1 MSEIPKIKTKSKIS
15 EWILDYDKN
24 TYSDLQKKR
33 DNKDILIDSFNECT
47 QLRKSLHNSLDNIF
61 NNLEFKNIKKII
73 KHDNSFTSLKF
84 PNNEQRKIL
93 SYKRDYH
100 LMKNNSVSKYDI
112 KKQSVFS
119 ESNNYIKPER
129 KYFITQHNQ
138 NEDVDVDTNPNQIE
152 TNGQKTY
159 ELKMIK
165 KITYNN
171 NEKDGNYE
179 GEKRIE
185 IFKKKVIE
193 SENEENDEKKN
204 MEKIKQIKKIK
215 KGNNDKILNSIFN
228 EIVKVKGNSVKDE
241 DLEVPQEEMNNE
253 YYINSKTAIISRKEK
268 VLNYGREKDKEVD
281 ESVRT
286 SNTNNTNTNASYGLN
301 SIRKTEKKEKE
312 KRQIFKN
319 RNILQNGSEENP
331 NEQNYFS
338 GGKYSA
344 KRYNKYQRYIKDK
357 IQIKNISLKRQNGN
371 NNKQYEIEDEEQID
385 DNIKRIKFKRDI
397 NKNQI
402 KNKIIYRKNKRF
414 YNEEED
420 SKNHSKN
427 SLVEVNEKRKIYKN
441 NNDNDND
448 EENVKNIN
456 KKEKIIIFSS
466 KDKNKDNGVKVN
478 NIDKKDIKEIKE
490 IKEVKDI
497 LVEQEKPINIKQ
509 NFDLEIKIDIN
520 ENKTKKSKRRL
531 IEVEAEQL
539 KKDDEYEIK
548 KYSYSNDNSEVE
560 EEKASEKDNY
570 IGVKIQKYEIKD
582 FVYSDS
588 GDENDQQPKKNSKSK
603 TEKSDNKKFIKK
615 IISIEKFKNGQQNV
629 KINKEI
635 NPNDNKNEEKKEK
648 EDEKNIEKIYEKQI
662 HDTDINSKIKIIV
675 NKISVEGEDEKPF
688 KDDEKDKE
696 RIKREKEKQRLRL
709 ELKKQNEQE
718 RLEKERKEKE
728 RIEWERLE
736 KIRKENERIE
746 KEKKEKERLE
756 KERLKELE
764 RLEKERI
771 EKEKKE
777 KEEKERIE
785 REIKERVEKEIKE
798 KERIERERLEKEEKE
813 RERIEKERLE
823 KEREEKEK
831 KEKERL
837 EKERQEKE
845 KERERKEKF
854 DREMQKRL
862 DKLERLEREMQER
875 LEREKKERLEREKN
889 DKLEKERKEKL
900 EKERQERLEKE
911 IQERLERE
919 KQERQ
924 ERLEREN
931 RERQERLEREKN
943 EKLEREKREKLE
955 REKNEQLER
964 ERQEKFEKERLE
976 KIEKDRQE
984 RLEREK
990 RERLDKERQEI
1001 EWKKKLENERIEREK
1016 ELERE
1021 RNGKEKRMELERL
1034 DREEKERREREKRL
1048 EKEERERKE
1057 RLKKEERE
1065 RRERIE
1071 KEKKEREERA
1081 KIDKEK
1087 KDKED
1092 RERKERLEKEEKERR
1107 KRIEKEK
1114 KEREERDKIERER
1127 KEKERIEKIEIERK
1141 IRIEREKIEKERR
1154 EKSEKQRKEREKNK
1168 IEPHKLDTKYSS
1180 YKSTDINKSYN
1191 LIRREIKVENDK
1203 NKKPKDNQ
1211 ITMKSGLE
1219 KTHKS
1224 QSNIIKNKNLRNNSE
1239 GNIFTYQAQTI
1250 KIKPKILIEVEKD
1263 NNLYSGI
1270 MDSFN
1275 KDGNS
1280 IIVRN
1285 KSLMNIVK
1293 MNIEENKKETEKS
1306 KSKINEMKNIKYIE
1320 VYNTKKEK
1328 RSEEDNLKCLYLMDY
1343 DELKDIESILNGK
1356 EIQKRIKKK
1365 YGVEKIHNK
1374 YSNNYYKT
1382 YQNQTNKKE
1391 SSKYIRRSGIDDE
1404 KKNGKNIVIQ
1414 TNYSLKNFSNKPII
1428 QAGKTPENKYIRRA
1442 YKKEEL
1448 YKTLPKKEIIKKNYN
1463 EYKSFEVPNKRSQ
1476 QNIKINQKPLEVNN
1490 KFGNISTVYTS
1501 DKGRYIESKT
1511 KEYNTELIGKDKY
1524 QMKLYDKY
1532 KINTT
1537 SKDKENINGKKETVI
1552 TKNTQSIKNIQSS
1565 YDNSSTTRFLNK
1577 AFDIERQ
1584 KELLEK
1590 EKKEKEKKEKE
1601 KLEKERKERERLAKE
1616 KRDKDKIERERIER
1630 ERRLERERFEKE
1642 RRLERERVERIEKE
1656 RKEKER
1662 LRLEKDEKEK
1672 REKER
1677 KEKLEKER
1685 KERERLEKEKRD
1697 KDKIE
1702 RERIERERRLER
1714 ERLEK
1719 ERKEKE
1725 KMKEKTISKEIAD
1738 RLRNKYYEYERKEE
1752 QKNDIIIEKQV
1763 EEDEEEEINDSH
1775 KKETGIIQ
1783 EKYIKKIKNEIEGIR
1798 RNNKEE
1804 QQSLEYPK
1812 KSGIR
1817 FEKEQKI
1824 ITKLE
1829 KPDSFKNENETYFNA
1844 IKKEE
1849 RSKISSKYTK
1859 STSYDKPGKE
1869 VTQITIVKKGEY
1881 IPEDEDDDVESLKD
1895 KLREAILNKS
1905 VRTKEYQKKNI
1916 NISFQRDGNSD
1927 DMYKDINVDNLNK
1940 SNDAK
1945 GTNIKIY
1952 KCIAWKKNNKNT
1964 NEDIIDSLKEL

>member
-47 QLRKSLHNSLDNIF
+47 DLRNSLHNSLDKIF
-61 NNLEFKNIKKII
+61 NNLDFKNMKKII

-93 SYKRDYH
+93 SYNGDYH

-112 KKQSVFS
+112 KKQSLFS
-119 ESNNYIKPER
+119 ESNNYINPEK
-129 KYFITQHNQ
+129 KYYITQHVQ
-138 NEDVDVDTNPNQIE
+138 NENVDVDTYPNQLE

-171 NEKDGNYE
+171 NNEKDGNYG

-185 IFKKKVIE
+185 IFKEKVIE
-193 SENEENDEKKN
+193 SENEDSDEKKN
-204 MEKIKQIKKIK
+204 MEKIKHVKNIK

-241 DLEVPQEEMNNE
+241 DLEMPEEEMNNE
-253 YYINSKTAIISRKEK
+253 YYVNSKTAITSRKEK
-268 VLNYGREKDKEVD
+268 VLNYEREKDKEVD

-301 SIRKTEKKEKE
+301 SIRKSEKKEKE
-312 KRQIFKN
+312 KRQIYKN
-319 RNILQNGSEENP
+319 RNIIQNGSEENP
-331 NEQNYFS
+331 DEQNYFS

-357 IQIKNISLKRQNGN
+357 NQIENISLKRQNDN

-385 DNIKRIKFKRDI
+385 DNIKNIKFKRDI

-414 YNEEED
+414 YNDEED

-441 NNDNDND
+441 SNDNDNNND
-448 EENVKNIN
+448 EENVKSIN

-497 LVEQEKPINIKQ
+497 LVGQEKPINIKQ

-520 ENKTKKSKRRL
+520 ENKAKKNKRRR

-539 KKDDEYEIK
+539 KKDEDYEIK

-560 EEKASEKDNY
+560 EEKASQKDKAV
-570 IGVKIQKYEIKD
+570 GVKVQKYEIKD

-588 GDENDQQPKKNSKSK
+588 GDENEQRPKKNSKSK
-603 TEKSDNKKFIKK
+603 TERVNNKKFNNKN
-615 IISIEKFKNGQQNV
+615 ISIEKFKNEQQNV
-629 KINKEI
+629 KTNKKV

-662 HDTDINSKIKIIV
+662 HDTDKNSKIKIIV
-675 NKISVEGEDEKPF
+675 NKITVEGEDDETV

-696 RIKREKEKQRLRL
+696 RIEREKEKQRLRL

-728 RIEWERLE
+728 RLEWERLE

-746 KEKKEKERLE
+746 KEKKERERLE
-756 KERLKELE
+756 KERQKELE

-771 EKEKKE
+771 EKEKRE

-785 REIKERVEKEIKE
+785 REIKEKVEREIKE

-813 RERIEKERLE
+813 RERIEKERERIEKERLE
-823 KEREEKEK
+823 KERQEKEK

-924 ERLEREN
+924 ERLDREN
-931 RERQERLEREKN
+931 QERQERLEREKN

-964 ERQEKFEKERLE
+964 ERQAKFEKERLDN
-976 KIEKDRQE
+976 IEKDRQE

-990 RERLDKERQEI
+990 RERLDRERQEL
-1001 EWKKKLENERIEREK
+1001 EWQKKLENERIEREK

-1021 RNGKEKRMELERL
+1021 RNEKEKRMEMERL
-1034 DREEKERREREKRL
+1034 DREEKERREREERL

-1057 RLKKEERE
+1057 RIEKEERE

-1071 KEKKEREERA
+1071 KENKDRKERA
-1081 KIDKEK
+1081 KIEKER

-1107 KRIEKEK
+1107 ERIEKEK

-1141 IRIEREKIEKERR
+1141 IRIERERIEKERR
-1154 EKSEKQRKEREKNK
+1154 EKSEKERKEREKNK
-1168 IEPHKLDTKYSS
+1168 IEPHKLDTKSTS
-1180 YKSTDINKSYN
+1180 YKSTNVNKSYN
-1191 LIRREIKVENDK
+1191 FTRREIKVENDK

-1211 ITMKSGLE
+1211 IIMKSRLE
-1219 KTHKS
+1219 KTYKS
-1224 QSNIIKNKNLRNNSE
+1224 QSNTVKNKTLRNNSE
-1239 GNIFTYQAQTI
+1239 GNIITYQAQTI

-1280 IIVRN
+1280 SIVRN

-1306 KSKINEMKNIKYIE
+1306 KSKINEMKNVKYIE

-1328 RSEEDNLKCLYLMDY
+1328 RSEENNLKCLYLMDY

-1356 EIQKRIKKK
+1356 EIQKRIKNK
-1365 YGVEKIHNK
+1365 YGIEKIHNK
-1374 YSNNYYKT
+1374 YSYNYYKT
-1382 YQNQTNKKE
+1382 HQNQTNKKDN
-1391 SSKYIRRSGIDDE
+1391 SKYRRRSAIDDE
-1404 KKNGKNIVIQ
+1404 KKNGKKIVIQ
-1414 TNYSLKNFSNKPII
+1414 TNYSLKNISNKPII
-1428 QAGKTPENKYIRRA
+1428 QTEKTPENKYIRRA

-1448 YKTLPKKEIIKKNYN
+1448 YNTLPKKEIIKMNYK
-1463 EYKSFEVPNKRSQ
+1463 EYKPFEVSNKRSQ
-1476 QNIKINQKPLEVNN
+1476 QNIKIDKKPLEINN

-1511 KEYNTELIGKDKY
+1511 KEYNTELVGKNKY

-1532 KINTT
+1532 KINTN
-1537 SKDKENINGKKETVI
+1537 SRDKENINGKKETVI
-1552 TKNTQSIKNIQSS
+1552 TKYTQSIKNIQSS
-1565 YDNSSTTRFLNK
+1565 YDNSSSTRFLNK
-1577 AFDIERQ
+1577 TFDIERQ

-1601 KLEKERKERERLAKE
+1601 
-1616 KRDKDKIERERIER
+1616 
-1630 ERRLERERFEKE
+1630 
-1642 RRLERERVERIEKE
+1642 
-1656 RKEKER
+1656 
-1662 LRLEKDEKEK
+1662 RLEKIRLEQ

-1697 KDKIE
+1697 KDRIE

-1738 RLRNKYYEYERKEE
+1738 KLRNKYYEYERKEE
-1752 QKNDIIIEKQV
+1752 QKNDIIIEKQI
-1763 EEDEEEEINDSH
+1763 EEDEEEEINDSQ
-1775 KKETGIIQ
+1775 KKKSGIIQ
-1783 EKYIKKIKNEIEGIR
+1783 EKYIKKIQNEIEGIR
-1798 RNNKEE
+1798 KNNKEE

-1812 KSGIR
+1812 KSGMR
-1817 FEKEQKI
+1817 YEKEQKI

-1829 KPDSFKNENETYFNA
+1829 KPDSFKSENETYFKVF
-1844 IKKEE
+1844 KKEE
-1849 RSKISSKYTK
+1849 SSKISSKYTK

-1869 VTQITIVKKGEY
+1869 VTQITIVKKEEY
-1881 IPEDEDDDVESLKD
+1881 IPEDEDDDVENLKD
-1895 KLREAILNKS
+1895 KFREAVLNKS
-1905 VRTKEYQKKNI
+1905 VRAKGYQKNI
-1916 NISFQRDGNSD
+1916 NISLQRDGNSD
-1927 DMYKDINVDNLNK
+1927 GMYKDISMDNLNK

-1945 GTNIKIY
+1945 GTNMKIY
-1952 KCIAWKKNNKNT
+1952 KCVAWKKNNKNT
-1964 NEDIIDSLKEL
+1964 SEDIIDSLKYYKNGSRGANKNSDNNSEDKS